1 MVDQNCERQLRE
13 LREYCTGHHWTIS
26 REYVDTDWGCSR
38 PEFDRLMKDAAQH
51 WFDVVLVWKL
61 DRFGRSVR
69 HSIQQLGA
77 LSSCGIRF
85 LATGQGFDTGQ
96 GNPTSRM
103 LLLIMTAVADFE
115 REMIRERVKAGID
128 AAKHKGAKFG
138 RPEVVFDRKK
148 AIAMRRRGLSL
159 RAIAAKLGVG
169 KGAVERLVRTE
180 TTVPRR

>member
-1 MVDQNCERQLRE
+1 M
-13 LREYCTGHHWTIS
+13 
-26 REYVDTDWGCSR
+26 DTDWGGSR

-61 DRFGRSVR
+61 DRFGRSLR

-77 LSSCGIRF
+77 LSSSRIPF
-85 LATGQGFDTGQ
+85 IALSQGFDTGQ
-96 GNPTSRM
+96 ANPTSRM
-103 LLLIMTAVADFE
+103 LLIIIMTAVADFE

-128 AAKHKGAKFG
+128 TAKHKGVKFG
-138 RPEVVFDRKK
+138 RPKVVFDRKK
-148 AIAMRRRGLSL
+148 AIAMHQSGLSL

-180 TTVPRR
+180 TTVSKR